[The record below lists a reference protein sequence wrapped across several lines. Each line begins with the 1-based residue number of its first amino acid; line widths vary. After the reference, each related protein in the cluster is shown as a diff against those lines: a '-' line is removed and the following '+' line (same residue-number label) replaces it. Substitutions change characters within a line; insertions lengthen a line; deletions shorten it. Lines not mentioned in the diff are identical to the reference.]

1 MSVVLNLLLSAIRV
15 ANWKEAVGAAL
26 GRIAVFCFLMMTCAV
41 LAVAGLG
48 FGLYAAF
55 VSLGSVMSPAAAAA
69 TIGAAMVV
77 IAALLTVGTF
87 RRSRRGGRRR
97 ASGADTAA
105 AIDHVMRS
113 LGEWVKSNPGQ
124 AATIA
129 LAAGFLL
136 GSRR

>member
-1 MSVVLNLLLSAIRV
+1 MRL
-15 ANWKEAVGAAL
+15 ANWKEVVGAVL
-26 GRIAVFCFLMMTCAV
+26 GRIAVFGFLMLTSAV

-55 VSLGSVMSPAAAAA
+55 VSLGSVMSSAAAAA

-77 IAALLTVGTF
+77 IAALLTIGIL

-97 ASGADTAA
+97 ATGADAPA
-105 AIDHVMRS
+105 AIDHLMRS
-113 LGEWVKSNPGQ
+113 LGEWAKSNPGQ